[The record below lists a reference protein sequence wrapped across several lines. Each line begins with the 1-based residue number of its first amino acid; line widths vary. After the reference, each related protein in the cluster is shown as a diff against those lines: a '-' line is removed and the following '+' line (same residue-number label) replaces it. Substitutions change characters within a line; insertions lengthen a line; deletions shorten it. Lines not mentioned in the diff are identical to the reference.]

1 MRVVCILL
9 KDNKDLKFLAETCLK
24 YSPQI
29 SLGERWLF
37 IEIGACAKLYSETF
51 LYLRLQAILKKFE
64 IQAKIEV
71 GADMPSVLCAALFN
85 IRKKELFP
93 IEAIPYF
100 FNPFKYEKQFEKMVE
115 VFRQLGI
122 RDFKKLTDIPM
133 GLLTSKFNKDLN
145 LVLRQINDAKN
156 IYWPRYVPEEV
167 IVESYEFL
175 ETQAISNLEPL
186 TFVLKGLLERVVLR
200 LRGQGQLVA
209 KFTIMLE
216 QEKYSTVTDPIRVQH
231 IELAF
236 PHSSITGL
244 LSLVRDRLEK
254 ELTTLPLESDVK
266 KITVSVIE
274 KVPGGYRQK
283 DFFSQKEED
292 TEALQSLISRL
303 KDKIGE
309 DRVFYAQAQESYYPE
324 KSWGKTLK
332 PLSQISTA
340 ISTRPLRILKN
351 PVKLGRVDNYL
362 ICDKKRWRALEFSA
376 PERLSGE
383 WWLKEEGRNYQRV
396 KTDSGEELWIYSPDT
411 GDEYYLHGIYD

>member
-9 KDNKDLKFLAETCLK
+9 KDDKDLKFLAEACLRF
-24 YSPQI
+24 SPQI
-29 SLGERWLF
+29 ALGERWLF
-37 IEIGACAKLYSETF
+37 IEIGACSKLYSENY
-51 LYLRLQAILKKFE
+51 LYLRLQAILKKFA
-64 IQAKIEV
+64 IPAKIEV
-71 GADMPSVLCAALFN
+71 GGDLPSVLCAALFN

-115 VFRQLGI
+115 VFHELGV
-122 RDFKKLTDIPM
+122 RDFKKLTDIPAN
-133 GLLTSKFNKDLN
+133 LLTSKFNKDLN

-156 IYWPRYVPEEV
+156 IYWPRYVPEE
-167 IVESYEFL
+167 IITESHEFL

-209 KFTIMLE
+209 KFKITLE
-216 QEKYSTVTDPIRVQH
+216 QEKYSTVAQPLREQN

-236 PHSSITGL
+236 PHSSISGL

-266 KITVSVIE
+266 KITVQVIE
-274 KVPGGYRQK
+274 KIPGGYRQK

-292 TEALQSLISRL
+292 SEAMQSLISRL
-303 KDKIGE
+303 RDKIGE
-309 DRVFYAQAQESYYPE
+309 DRVFYAQSQESYFPE
-324 KSWGKTLK
+324 KSWTKTLK

-351 PVKLGRVDNYL
+351 PVKLGRVDNYF
-362 ICDKKRWRALEFSA
+362 ICDKKRWRALEVSS

-383 WWLKEEGRNYQRV
+383 WWLQEEGRNYSRV
-396 KTDSGEELWIYSPDT
+396 KTESGEELWIYSPDSR
-411 GDEYYLHGIYD
+411 DEYYLHGIYD